1 MEQDW
6 AEAKHRAMRG
16 RLHSLRIRLIDL
28 ANNLANLTTE
38 QLGIHCGAIV
48 EDLRSFSYD
57 CMVEGRDR
65 LDEAQFQW
73 RVGEIGELMDF
84 SVNEELKNIERD
96 EHHKNRM
103 TREKRRAMLMDLR
116 IDIPFTELC
125 FVPYDA
131 YDFFMNLGKN
141 IRDLVVDELRYR
153 AHDHAMARLQSAKE
167 EQESITNNVLEQES
181 RELEIRDNVY
191 RCRWAANQIDE
202 YQRYLQLPVTDDVAS
217 AAVEEYDDCVELQ
230 SPCPPGMSLLV
241 LAGAGDWW
249 FAQPVNPSAKKPRS
263 RGPMPNL
270 EVTTIT
276 RNQLRDD
283 HEFVGDAF
291 KKEIPEV
298 QPSLKKLDIDFEKT
312 IGSQFGIVVAW
323 RFVGD
328 VWMDRYGHIIPKN
341 AIDESAIHIGRSW
354 SSTREPNELVTF
366 MGIDSKLRDSLLI
379 ALLTGVYGN
388 LESMPRWGDYTED

>member
-73 RVGEIGELMDF
+73 RVREIGELMDF
-84 SVNEELKNIERD
+84 SVDEELKNIERD
-96 EHHKNRM
+96 EHHKPRM
-103 TREKRRAMLMDLR
+103 TREKRRAILMDLR
-116 IDIPFTELC
+116 IDIPVTELC

-141 IRDLVVDELRYR
+141 LKDLVVDELRHR
-153 AHDHAMARLQSAKE
+153 AHDYAMARLQSAKE
-167 EQESITNNVLEQES
+167 EQ
-181 RELEIRDNVY
+181 
-191 RCRWAANQIDE
+191 
-202 YQRYLQLPVTDDVAS
+202 
-217 AAVEEYDDCVELQ
+217 
-230 SPCPPGMSLLV
+230 
-241 LAGAGDWW
+241 GDWW
-249 FAQPVNPSAKKPRS
+249 FAQPVNPSAKKPSS
-263 RGPMPNL
+263 RRPMPNL
-270 EVTTIT
+270 EVIAIT

-291 KKEIPEV
+291 NKEVPEV

-323 RFVGD
+323 RFVGGD
-328 VWMDRYGHIIPKN
+328 VWMGRYGHIVPKN
-341 AIDESAIHIGRSW
+341 VIDESAIHIGRSW
-354 SSTREPNELVTF
+354 SSTREEVRRHPF
-366 MGIDSKLRDSLLI
+366 KLPSLL
-379 ALLTGVYGN
+379 
-388 LESMPRWGDYTED
+388 

>member
-73 RVGEIGELMDF
+73 RVREIGELMDF
-84 SVNEELKNIERD
+84 SVDEELKNIERD
-96 EHHKNRM
+96 EHHKPRM
-103 TREKRRAMLMDLR
+103 TREKRRAILMDLR
-116 IDIPFTELC
+116 IDIPVTELC

-141 IRDLVVDELRYR
+141 LKDLVVDELRHR
-153 AHDHAMARLQSAKE
+153 AHDYAMARLQSAKE
-167 EQESITNNVLEQES
+167 EQ
-181 RELEIRDNVY
+181 
-191 RCRWAANQIDE
+191 
-202 YQRYLQLPVTDDVAS
+202 VTDDVAS
-217 AAVEEYDDCVELQ
+217 AAVEEYDDGVELQ
-230 SPCPPGMSLLV
+230 SPCPPGMGLLV
-241 LAGAGDWW
+241 LTRAGDWW
-249 FAQPVNPSAKKPRS
+249 FAQPVNPSAKKPSS
-263 RGPMPNL
+263 RRPMPNL
-270 EVTTIT
+270 EVIAIT

-291 KKEIPEV
+291 NKEVPEV

-323 RFVGD
+323 RFVGGD
-328 VWMDRYGHIIPKN
+328 VWMGRYGHIVPKN
-341 AIDESAIHIGRSW
+341 VIDESAIHIGRSW
-354 SSTREPNELVTF
+354 SSTREEVRRHPF
-366 MGIDSKLRDSLLI
+366 KLPSLL
-379 ALLTGVYGN
+379 
-388 LESMPRWGDYTED
+388 